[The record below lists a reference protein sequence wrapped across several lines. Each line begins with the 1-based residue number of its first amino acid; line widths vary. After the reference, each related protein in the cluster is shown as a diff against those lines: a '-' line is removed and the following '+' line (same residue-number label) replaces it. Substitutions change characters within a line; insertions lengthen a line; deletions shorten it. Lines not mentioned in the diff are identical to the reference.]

1 MGASSSPWISQWMK
15 KFHVAIPSFTI
26 GGLALLSC
34 VLATTLPETKNIE
47 ISDIAERNK
56 GNV

>member
-1 MGASSSPWISQWMK
+1 MK

-47 ISDIAERNK
+47 IPDIAERNK